1 MATKHSSPR
10 QKELVMPTSNPA
22 IRPLSELA
30 DGEKADVFVL
40 LTAKEDLTTRD
51 GKPYCM
57 VAFRDAATG
66 PPPDGKIGGLMHAQ
80 VPAKGIADLLVP
92 RRGARAQEYGCAVSP
107 RRALGHT
114 AVEGSRGRRGRRGHR

>member
-57 VAFRDAATG
+57 VAFRDAAREVRFPIWAESKLSIECRDDWRAG
-66 PPPDGKIGGLMHAQ
+66 NFYKIRLPGKLLRTA
-80 VPAKGIADLLVP
+80 ADDP
-92 RRGARAQEYGCAVSP
+92 
-107 RRALGHT
+107 
-114 AVEGSRGRRGRRGHR
+114 